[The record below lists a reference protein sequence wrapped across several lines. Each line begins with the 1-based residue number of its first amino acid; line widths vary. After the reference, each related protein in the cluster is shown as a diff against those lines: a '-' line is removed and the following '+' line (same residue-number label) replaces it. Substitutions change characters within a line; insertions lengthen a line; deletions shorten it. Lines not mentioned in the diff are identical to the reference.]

1 MLDPVHANP
10 VAGPAPI
17 IVAALFGDADLAYL
31 DGLRRTHF
39 PPERNQLTAHLTM
52 FHHLAPSLA
61 GELDGWLRSEVRGN
75 PAPKAQLAGL
85 MNLGGGVAICV
96 ECTELAA
103 LRSRLAEAFRTMLTP
118 QDAGGWRPHVTI
130 QNKVTSAVA
139 RETLA
144 KLSAGFRPAPLA
156 IVGVASYYYR
166 GGPWE
171 PIARYR
177 FG

>member
-1 MLDPVHANP
+1 ML
-10 VAGPAPI
+10 
-17 IVAALFGDADLAYL
+17 GDADLAFL
-31 DGLRRTHF
+31 DGLRRTYF
-39 PPERNQLTAHLTM
+39 PPERNQLTAHLTL

-61 GELDGWLRSEVRGN
+61 GELDGLLRAEVRRN
-75 PAPKAQLAGL
+75 PLPKAQLAGL
-85 MNLGGGVAICV
+85 MNLGGGVAFRV
-96 ECTELAA
+96 DSAELAA
-103 LRSRLAEAFRTMLTP
+103 LRSRLAEAFATMLTP
-118 QDAGGWRPHVTI
+118 QDAAGWRPHVTI
-130 QNKVTSAVA
+130 QNKVSAATA

-144 KLSAGFRPAPLA
+144 LLTASFRPKPLA